1 MDGIDPPMNAVG
13 RLFDGANI
21 GMDIGNL
28 ISNLA
33 GRVMNMS
40 NIGMNIGGRI
50 MNGLQIGLQVLSNI
64 FKAIFSRP
72 T

>member
-1 MDGIDPPMNAVG
+1 MVGIVPPMNAVG

-64 FKAIFSRP
+64 FKAIFEF
-72 T
+72 